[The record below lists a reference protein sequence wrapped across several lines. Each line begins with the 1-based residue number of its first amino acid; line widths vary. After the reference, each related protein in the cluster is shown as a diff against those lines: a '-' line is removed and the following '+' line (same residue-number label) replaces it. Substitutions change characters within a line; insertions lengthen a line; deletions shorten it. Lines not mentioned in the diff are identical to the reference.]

1 MDRLPQQYIQPQL
14 AGMAPGTSGWTVPW
28 AMEVDGH
35 GRGFLNGR
43 YALYPAPEGTATMH
57 VERVAQGYRVTIP
70 PGERWRPSAYA
81 PGWAGL
87 PVVEVQE
94 ASDGQQ

>member
-1 MDRLPQQYIQPQL
+1 
-14 AGMAPGTSGWTVPW
+14 
-28 AMEVDGH
+28 
-35 GRGFLNGR
+35 
-43 YALYPAPEGTATMH
+43 MH